1 MQEQSTSFLGNIIE
15 LSDNVKS
22 QQGGEINLDT
32 SMVQEMVHYE
42 GIDMFDGAN
51 VNNELLEEDDDEKE
65 DYSDFEEENVAT
77 EGLFDELLS

>member
-1 MQEQSTSFLGNIIE
+1 MLDHFNSNMQGQSTSFVGNIIE

-22 QQGGEINLDT
+22 QQGREINSDI

-51 VNNELLEEDDDEKE
+51 VNNESLSQFPILEILK
-65 DYSDFEEENVAT
+65 
-77 EGLFDELLS
+77 GHMKL